1 MIRCIAITITSL
13 WLTLPALA
21 AEINAG
27 KINDAAYPAK
37 QSEHKVQPANVKLQI
52 MLDRSGFS
60 PGEIDGR
67 FGENAQRALEVF
79 AAANALPSK
88 GLTHE
93 VWDKLTSTSQDPAIV
108 EYKISDKDVKGP
120 FLKEL
125 PAKLEEKKDL
135 KALSYTSA
143 REGLAEK
150 FHMSEDLLSALNPGE
165 TFDKA
170 GKTILVANVLKRPD
184 LTSIGRLEV
193 DKSKEAVKVLDRA
206 NKIVAF
212 MPASV
217 GSTERPTPSGT
228 LKVVSTDEN
237 PTYRYNPDYA
247 FNGVKSKTPFIV
259 KPGPNNPVGS
269 YWIGL
274 SAEGYGIHGTADP
287 DRVGK
292 SSSHG
297 CVRMTNWDARYLG
310 DQIKRGT
317 PVEFIDAQGKGQD
330 KGKDKR
336 KGANVSAR

>member
-1 MIRCIAITITSL
+1 MIRCIAIVVVSL
-13 WLTLPALA
+13 GLTLPALA
-21 AEINAG
+21 AEIDAG
-27 KINDAAYPAK
+27 KINDAAYPTK
-37 QSEHKVQPANVKLQI
+37 QSEHKLQPANVKLQI
-52 MLDRSGFS
+52 MLDRNGFS

-79 AAANALPSK
+79 AEANALPSK

-93 VWDKLTSTSQDPAIV
+93 IWDKLTSTMKDPAVV
-108 EYKISDKDVKGP
+108 EYKISEKDVKGP

-125 PAKLEEKKDL
+125 PAKLEQKKDL

-170 GKTILVANVLKRPD
+170 DKTILVPNVLKRPD
-184 LTSIGRLEV
+184 LPSIARLEV
-193 DKSKEAVKVLDRA
+193 DKSKESIKVFDRS
-206 NKIVAF
+206 NKLVAF

-247 FNGVKSKTPFIV
+247 FKGVKSKTPFIV

-274 SAEGYGIHGTADP
+274 SAEGYGIHGTAEP
-287 DRVGK
+287 DKVGK

-297 CVRMTNWDARYLG
+297 CVRTTNWDARYLG

-317 PVEFIDAQGKGQD
+317 PVEFIDAQDKS
-330 KGKDKR
+330 KGKRKDEK
-336 KGANVSAR
+336 KGADVSAR

>member
-1 MIRCIAITITSL
+1 MIRCIAIAITSL
-13 WLTLPALA
+13 GLTLPALA
-21 AEINAG
+21 AEIDAG

-37 QSEHKVQPANVKLQI
+37 QSERKLQPANVKLQI
-52 MLDRSGFS
+52 MLDRDGFS
-60 PGEIDGR
+60 PGQIDGR

-79 AAANALPSK
+79 AEANSLPSK

-93 VWDKLTSTSQDPAIV
+93 VWDKLTSTMKDPAIV
-108 EYKISDKDVKGP
+108 EYKISEKDVRGP

-170 GKTILVANVLKRPD
+170 DKTILVPNVLKRPD
-184 LTSIGRLEV
+184 LPSIARLEV
-193 DKSKEAVKVLDRA
+193 DKSKESIKVFDRS
-206 NKIVAF
+206 NKLVAF

-247 FNGVKSKTPFIV
+247 FKGVKSRTPFIV

-274 SAEGYGIHGTADP
+274 SAEGYGIHGTAEP
-287 DRVGK
+287 DKVGK

-297 CVRMTNWDARYLG
+297 CVRTTNWDARYLG

-317 PVEFIDAQGKGQD
+317 PVEFIDAQDKS
-330 KGKDKR
+330 KGKRKDEH